1 MATIGTFTRDKAGY
15 TGAIRTLT
23 VNIKAR
29 IVPNDARK
37 SESAPDTS
45 GFSPGP
51 PGRPSPLGSLGSH
64 VL

>member
-29 IVPNDARK
+29 FVANDTNDTNDTRK
-37 SESAPDTS
+37 SESAPDS
-45 GFSPGP
+45 RWP
-51 PGRPSPLGSLGSH
+51 PTWC
-64 VL
+64 